1 MLSYNISFLF
11 NLYVSIYLCLGI
23 DSLVWAA
30 KNKYHD
36 VLKILLEHG
45 EYIYSYG

>member
-1 MLSYNISFLF
+1 MILYYISILF
-11 NLYVSIYLCLGI
+11 NLYVSIYLCLGM